1 MPRAKSWA
9 RAVHTPLELSWGSE
23 PGQYHAMSAI
33 ELMNGT
39 RHPIRISQR
48 SDSVSDCMH
57 QCNERRN
64 STPKRRAGD
73 ASGAARGGGR
83 PAIDQAR
90 PPAPDWRRRRSVF
103 ITGGTGYIGRRL
115 IPELLAHGHEVR
127 ALVRAGAERRL
138 PRGASAILGAA
149 LQHASY
155 AAQARPA
162 DTFVHLVGVS
172 HPSPAKAALFRSVDV
187 ASVREA
193 VTAGT
198 GAGVRHFVYVSVA
211 QPAPVMREYQQAR
224 AESEA
229 LIRESGLDATILRP
243 WYVLG
248 PGHRWPIVLLPLYWV
263 FGRLP
268 ASRETAQ
275 RLGLVTLRQMIR
287 ALAAA
292 VEASPPPQG
301 VRVISVPEIRATRT
315 ANYAR

>member
-1 MPRAKSWA
+1 M
-9 RAVHTPLELSWGSE
+9 
-23 PGQYHAMSAI
+23 
-33 ELMNGT
+33 
-39 RHPIRISQR
+39 
-48 SDSVSDCMH
+48 
-57 QCNERRN
+57 
-64 STPKRRAGD
+64 
-73 ASGAARGGGR
+73 
-83 PAIDQAR
+83 
-90 PPAPDWRRRRSVF
+90 RRSVF

-138 PRGASAILGAA
+138 PSGASAILGDA

-155 AAQARPA
+155 AAQVRPA

-172 HPSPAKAALFRSVDV
+172 HPGPAKAALFRSVDV

-193 VTAGT
+193 VTAAT

-224 AESEA
+224 AESEG
-229 LIRESGLDATILRP
+229 LIRQSGLNATILRP

-268 ASRETAQ
+268 ASRA
-275 RLGLVTLRQMIR
+275 RFPLRPVSMR
-287 ALAAA
+287 AIATQARRSVSTTRPRTSSRMAPSARSRAPPSAPPAGRSPVAGRARARARPSAASWGLAAA
-292 VEASPPPQG
+292 RCTG
-301 VRVISVPEIRATRT
+301 
-315 ANYAR
+315 

>member
-1 MPRAKSWA
+1 M
-9 RAVHTPLELSWGSE
+9 
-23 PGQYHAMSAI
+23 
-33 ELMNGT
+33 
-39 RHPIRISQR
+39 
-48 SDSVSDCMH
+48 
-57 QCNERRN
+57 
-64 STPKRRAGD
+64 
-73 ASGAARGGGR
+73 
-83 PAIDQAR
+83 
-90 PPAPDWRRRRSVF
+90 RRSVF

-138 PRGASAILGAA
+138 PSGASAILGDA

-155 AAQARPA
+155 AAQVRPA

-172 HPSPAKAALFRSVDV
+172 HPGPAKAALFRSVDV

-193 VTAGT
+193 VTAAT

-224 AESEA
+224 AESEG
-229 LIRESGLDATILRP
+229 LIRQSGLNATILRP

-268 ASRETAQ
+268 ASRETAH
-275 RLGLVTLRQMIR
+275 RLGLVTLGQMIQ

-292 VEASPPPQG
+292 IDAPPRPQG
-301 VRVISVPEIRATRT
+301 VRIISVPEIRATRT